1 MKTTL
6 QYLFLFVV
14 LGIVTPSVKAQDIIQ
29 DSPLLVYYMPKTS
42 IQIVIEYDEYIEEV
56 GPYYQYS
63 KRFLNI
69 SDVIKE
75 DKTSY
80 KLTNIYAQT
89 YNTID
94 SSRVYYVN
102 DVKGFNNHLLR
113 IDNGRLVGYN
123 MPFEFK
129 PSMNVTQETNEPYTF
144 IAQIPQLMEEQIIAT
159 NTAKLAEGIAK
170 QIYRL
175 RETRINILAGDVE
188 HAPADGKAMQLV
200 LDEINRQEQE
210 LVAMFIGKTTIKKH
224 TYICYYTPN
233 ENEKNIVLR
242 FSKHIG
248 PVHVDDLSGEPIT
261 IQCSN
266 HKREYLYV
274 EDTKQNQKTLIS
286 PIYYNL
292 PGSSTIQLRYKNH
305 LYVNQ
310 TFDIAQFGIA
320 LPLSQKLFREN
331 ANIHILFDQATGN
344 IQSIWQ

>member
-1 MKTTL
+1 MKTIL
-6 QYLFLFVV
+6 RYLFLLPV
-14 LGIVTPSVKAQDIIQ
+14 LGIVSTTIKAQDIIEN
-29 DSPLLVYYMPKTS
+29 SPLLVYYMPKTC
-42 IQIVIEYDEYIEEV
+42 IQFVIEYDECIEEV

-63 KRFLNI
+63 KRYLNI

-80 KLTNIYAQT
+80 KIAQIYAQT

-102 DVKGFNNHLLR
+102 EVKGFNNHLLR
-113 IDNGRLVGYN
+113 IDNGKLVGYN
-123 MPFEFK
+123 IPFEFK
-129 PSMNVTQETNEPYTF
+129 PSTHTSQVTNDTYTF
-144 IAQIPQLMEEQIIAT
+144 VAQIPQLTEEQIMAT

-200 LDEINRQEQE
+200 LDELSRQEKE

-224 TYICYYTPN
+224 KYICYYTPN
-233 ENEKNIVLR
+233 EDEKTILIR
-242 FSKHIG
+242 FSKHYG
-248 PVHVDDLSGEPIT
+248 PVQVDDLSGEPIT

-266 HKREYLYV
+266 HKREYLNTT
-274 EDTKQNQKTLIS
+274 DTKQNQKTLNS

-292 PGSSTIQLRYKNH
+292 PGSSTIQLQYKNQV
-305 LYVNQ
+305 YVHQ

-331 ANIHILFDQATGN
+331 NDIHIIFDQATGN